1 MTSQQNKFGLRQW
14 AETATIFIAVI
25 ALVVSVWSA
34 YETRKH
40 NRLSVKPSILVSGV
54 FTDDLDQSGILVSN
68 NGSGP
73 AFINKF
79 EVYIDSKILPSK
91 STVELG
97 RAIQQALNISDIYL
111 YVGVP
116 TPGAVFKEG
125 TTHKILGTSNKLS
138 NLTADQLSRLGKA
151 IPKIE
156 FIVGFSSLYEEDFEY
171 SRKGIVLGYKG
182 H

>member
-1 MTSQQNKFGLRQW
+1 MSSEHNKFGLRQW
-14 AETATIFIAVI
+14 AETATIFIAVL

-40 NRLSVKPSILVSGV
+40 NRLSVKPSISISGV
-54 FTDDLDQSGILVSN
+54 FTDDQDESGILVSN

-73 AFINKF
+73 AFLQKF
-79 EVYIDSKILPSK
+79 DVYIESKKMPNSSPVK
-91 STVELG
+91 LG
-97 RAIQQALNISDIYL
+97 RAIQETLGISDIYL

-116 TPGAVFKEG
+116 SPGAVFKEG
-125 TTHKILGTSNKLS
+125 TTHKILGTSEKLS
-138 NLTADQLSRLGKA
+138 NLSTDQLSRLSKA

-156 FIVGFSSLYEEDFEY
+156 FVVGFSSLYEEDFEY

-182 H
+182 N